1 MDRQLVDRLWFAGEA
16 VPGAAFRLNDSVEI
30 LAGDEILAGEHTG
43 NGGAVISIERLTP
56 EPIYLVELGDTG
68 EDVRLSESNL
78 SAP

>member
-1 MDRQLVDRLWFAGEA
+1 MDRLWFAGEA

-30 LAGDEILAGEHTG
+30 LAGEHTG
-43 NGGAVISIERLTP
+43 NGGTVISIERLTP